1 MTKTAEQQTLPE
13 SVLLSLLPGALATI
27 VFVLLVDPVV
37 AFGFPP
43 IAAFLLAIA
52 LVILPFE
59 LGLLLW
65 LGRQRNGRLSLEGVV
80 LYREP
85 MKVRDWAWLYPL
97 LLLAAFLGF
106 GVLAV
111 VEPGIRSALFG
122 WLPSWFLTLIDF
134 DAIGAYSANAWVIT
148 LAAYFALNVVA
159 GPITEELYF
168 RGYLLPRIDRFGR
181 WAPLIN
187 VTLFS
192 IYHFWSPWQI
202 LARIVGVGPFVYA
215 VWWKRNIYLGMAV
228 HVSLN
233 LIATAIVAVS
243 VMGRL

>member
-1 MTKTAEQQTLPE
+1 MAQTSEQHTLPV
-13 SVLLSLLPGALATI
+13 SVLLHLLPGALAT
-27 VFVLLVDPVV
+27 VLFVLLVDPVV
-37 AFGFPP
+37 ALGFPP
-43 IAAFLLAIA
+43 IAAFLAVIA
-52 LVILPFE
+52 LVIIPFE

-65 LGRQRNGRLSLEGVV
+65 LGRRRNSRLSLDGVV

-85 MKVRDWAWLYPL
+85 MKIRDWAWLYPL

-106 GVLAV
+106 GILAV
-111 VEPGIRSALFG
+111 IEPAIRSALFG
-122 WLPSWFLTLIDF
+122 WLPSWFLNLIDF
-134 DAIGAYSANAWVIT
+134 DAIPTYSSNAWLIT

-187 VTLFS
+187 TTLFS
-192 IYHFWSPWQI
+192 LYHFWSPWQI
-202 LARIVGVGPFVYA
+202 LARIVGVGPYVYA

-233 LIATAIVAVS
+233 LIATTIVAVS
-243 VMGRL
+243 VSSRL

>member
-13 SVLLSLLPGALATI
+13 TVLLSLLPGALATI

>member
-1 MTKTAEQQTLPE
+1 MERTREQHTLLV
-13 SVLLSLLPGALATI
+13 SILLHLVPGVLATI
-27 VFVLLVDPVV
+27 LFVLLEGPVV

-43 IAAFLLAIA
+43 IAAFLAAIA
-52 LVILPFE
+52 LVVIPFE

-65 LGRQRNGRLSLEGVV
+65 LGRNRNGGLSLDGVV

-85 MKVRDWAWLYPL
+85 MRGRDWAWLYPV

-106 GVLAV
+106 GILAV
-111 VEPGIRSALFG
+111 IEPALRSALFG

-134 DAIGAYSANAWVIT
+134 DAIRTYSANAWLIT
-148 LAAYFALNVVA
+148 LAAYFVLNVFA

-192 IYHFWSPWQI
+192 LYHLWSPWQI
-202 LARIVGVGPFVYA
+202 LARIAGVGPFAYA

-233 LIATAIVAVS
+233 LIATTIVAVTVTS
-243 VMGRL
+243 RL